1 MQSSVKQP
9 NLVDHQTAIEIAN
22 QLFDR
27 YDRNKSNYLEEQEIA
42 LMLEDVPRILNQAQ
56 DLTTPNDVRG
66 YASILDVN
74 KDGRICRR
82 DMEKIVLKYLS

>member
-1 MQSSVKQP
+1 
-9 NLVDHQTAIEIAN
+9 
-22 QLFDR
+22 
-27 YDRNKSNYLEEQEIA
+27 
-42 LMLEDVPRILNQAQ
+42 MLEDVPRILNQAQ